1 MFSSIGDI
9 IELLVNQS
17 WEAFR
22 SNVMANPDFFRHLA
36 GAISACSQ
44 LNGMTLLHAIV
55 RYNPPL
61 DIVARMIE
69 FCPHMPAAKDCLQR
83 TPLHVAAGL
92 KASASLLDLLASAY
106 PAACDAQDE
115 GNKTP
120 LHFVCDSSC
129 VLFEDD
135 LFENDSIPS
144 HEAVEVLLTYSFHAA
159 ILKDD
164 EDMIPV
170 EHPSDAEQ
178 RTVRLLQNAA
188 VVHSR
193 VTQPAEDSAEDHDRS
208 QMPRRVTE

>member
-9 IELLVNQS
+9 IELLVNQD

-22 SNVMANPDFFRHLA
+22 SNVLADPDFFRHLA

-44 LNGMTLLHAIV
+44 LNGMTLLHTIV

-106 PAACDAQDE
+106 PPACDAQDE

-135 LFENDSIPS
+135 LFEHDSIPS
-144 HEAVEVLLTYSFHAA
+144 HEAVEVLLSYSFHAA

-164 EDMIPV
+164 EDMVPL
-170 EHPSDAEQ
+170 EHAIMSNAKLK
-178 RTVRLLQNAA
+178 TVKLLQNAA

-193 VTQPAEDSAEDHDRS
+193 VTQPAEDYDRT